1 MGVPIIGQ
9 SGATTSDDPE
19 FATLT
24 DEEREQLAAMA
35 EEHPEDVNDALDVTT
50 AFIVFINKDGSYGL
64 TQDVTAKFAPD
75 RMATGDD
82 VYAACSVALSD
93 LQAGKSAQLTAAHMA
108 QLGQM
113 MQAQQQEAAIRAQL
127 QKQNQAKGFGN
138 L

>member
-1 MGVPIIGQ
+1 MAVPIIGENR
-9 SGATTSDDPE
+9 TTSDDPE